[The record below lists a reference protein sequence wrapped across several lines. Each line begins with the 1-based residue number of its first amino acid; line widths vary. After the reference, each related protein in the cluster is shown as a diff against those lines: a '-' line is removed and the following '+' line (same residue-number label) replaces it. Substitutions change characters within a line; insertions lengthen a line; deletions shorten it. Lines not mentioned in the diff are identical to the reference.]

1 MATTDTTVPAVRLN
15 DIQFRLELLE
25 RFVNRIAD
33 DIEAMRAMQRAYDD
47 EAKRQRDAWD
57 GK

>member
-1 MATTDTTVPAVRLN
+1 MATTDPTVPAVRLN

-33 DIEAMRAMQRAYDD
+33 DIEAMRAMQQVYDD